1 MSVEICSN
9 ISDAGDLLEGQFVAI
24 AGENDMGD
32 VVVWYASVKG
42 GEGLFLVL
50 VRQILVEYDVY
61 TACASVGISKRAR
74 KTSIHDCMP
83 RRCRVHERL

>member
-1 MSVEICSN
+1 MAIVGET
-9 ISDAGDLLEGQFVAI
+9 EGGGA
-24 AGENDMGD
+24 A
-32 VVVWYASVKG
+32 VWYASVKHG
-42 GEGLFLVL
+42 AGLWIVL

-83 RRCRVHERL
+83 RRCPVHEYR